1 MDEDKSG
8 TVRDTAVA
16 AMTAQLDNAKQ
27 TNLPRWI
34 LLILV
39 IPVLVYDIIMV
50 TAKSVFWLA
59 VVTVM
64 VQFKFLLVWIDTV
77 CIICW
82 YLNTLVER
90 MARK

>member
-50 TAKSVFWLA
+50 AA
-59 VVTVM
+59 
-64 VQFKFLLVWIDTV
+64 
-77 CIICW
+77 
-82 YLNTLVER
+82 
-90 MARK
+90 